1 MSLFGSSP
9 PKEEAL
15 PRNDSFAR
23 SRHNLFDGDTNQSSA
38 SLFDDDDDLTGTGGT
53 SSPWDMPTPRKQQS
67 RADLLRSLLSNADVP
82 DSYVDV
88 FDSVLREEDSSS
100 GQIGPKGLMRTLSA
114 AKLSADQSS
123 RIMSI
128 VSPGGGEPQL
138 GRSEFNVFLALIGLA
153 QEKETLSLDG
163 VDERRRSEYNYLPMF
178 SLRIWLRIQYSP
190 PPPPILLF
198 ALVPEVV
205 ILSSSD
211 ATGHFG
217 YLG

>member
-178 SLRIWLRIQYSP
+178 SLRIWLRIQYF
-190 PPPPILLF
+190 PPILLF